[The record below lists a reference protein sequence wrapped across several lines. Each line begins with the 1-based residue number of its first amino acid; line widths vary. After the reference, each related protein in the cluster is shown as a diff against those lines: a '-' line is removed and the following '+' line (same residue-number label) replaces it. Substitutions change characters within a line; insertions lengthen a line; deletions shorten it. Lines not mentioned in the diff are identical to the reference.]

1 MKAKRSLVIILMTI
15 FLLSLI
21 SLVTFAKQ
29 QTFKPYKVTVT
40 AKKLNI
46 RQKASSTAK
55 IIGYYNKGNIVDII
69 GKSGSYLKTSKGYIL
84 SQYTKTLTVTNSKT
98 QNTTSSKVVQTT
110 GNSKNTA
117 SSTKQENTGNDIK
130 STDSPEIPKN
140 DETQIEQSE
149 EVKDAVEN
157 SDLKEKYIEVNED
170 TPLLLDISGK
180 EDERYAV
187 KGKKYK
193 VLEEID
199 GFYKIKI
206 GRITGFLPK
215 SKATALNTIPK
226 NKVTIAW
233 DYTNTKNG
241 NKFNYDESTDY
252 VNRSSVDTGFDVLS
266 PTWFGVTGDYAA
278 PKFLDLA
285 DIEYTKIAHRNGYEV
300 WARFAEMT
308 KERASYMFKTPSIRA
323 RIIEETVQ
331 NALKYNVDGIN
342 IDFEGLGS
350 VNKEGFTAFVKD
362 LSERLKK
369 EGLSVSVDVMK
380 PYSWSLWFNAPVIQ
394 DYVDYV
400 IYMAYDEH
408 YSGSKTPGSVG
419 SYTWVKEGIDMFLK
433 QGVKKE
439 KLVLAV
445 PFYMRDFGVVE
456 VINPQFDTVVY
467 LKKSKIYYDE
477 KLSSNK
483 VFKDCLPDEQFKYLG
498 LSSDKKSYKVDCF
511 GITGYV
517 PVADS
522 ALVKANTS
530 KSFVINNKALS
541 SLDVSKR
548 IINNIGTLLY
558 DENARQSIGA
568 YVYPIDGLLHKVWI
582 ENEDSMAWRMD
593 LINEYDLA
601 GAAAW
606 SLYWKPT
613 EAILSVIKQK
623 MK

>member
-1 MKAKRSLVIILMTI
+1 MKAKRSLVVILMTMFI
-15 FLLSLI
+15 FSLI
-21 SLVTFAKQ
+21 SPMTLAKQ

-55 IIGYYNKGNIVDII
+55 IIGYYNKGNVVDII

-84 SQYTKTLTVTNSKT
+84 SQYTKTLIVSNSKS
-98 QNTTSSKVVQTT
+98 QNTSNSKGVQTNT
-110 GNSKNTA
+110 NTKNTA
-117 SSTKQENTGNDIK
+117 STVKQENTGDAVKN
-130 STDSPEIPKN
+130 TDSPKASQQE
-140 DETQIEQSE
+140 ETQPKTSE
-149 EVKDAVEN
+149 EGTEVVDTSN
-157 SDLKEKYIEVNED
+157 SKEKYIVINED
-170 TPLLLDISGK
+170 TPLLLDISGT

-187 KGKKYK
+187 KGKNFK
-193 VLEEID
+193 VLEETE

-206 GRITGFLPK
+206 GRMTGFIPK
-215 SKATALNTIPK
+215 SKATVLNIIPK

-233 DYTNTKNG
+233 DYTNTKKG
-241 NKFNYDESTDY
+241 NELNYNEPTDY

-266 PTWFGVTGDYAA
+266 PTWFGVTGDYTA
-278 PKFLDLA
+278 PNFLDLA
-285 DIEYTKIAHRNGYEV
+285 DIEYTKRAHRNGYEV

-308 KERASYMFKTPSIRA
+308 KERASYMFKTPSIRT

-342 IDFEGLGS
+342 IDFEALGS
-350 VNKEGFTAFVKD
+350 ENKDGFTAFVKD

-369 EGLSVSVDVMK
+369 EGLNVSVDVMK

-419 SYTWVKEGIDMFLK
+419 SYNWVREGIDMFLK
-433 QGVKKE
+433 QGVRKE

-445 PFYMRDFGVVE
+445 PFYMRDFGIVE
-456 VINPQFDTVVY
+456 IINPQYDTVVY

-483 VFKDCLPDEQFKYLG
+483 VFKDCMIDEQFKYLG
-498 LSSDKKSYKVDCF
+498 LSTDKKSYKVDCF

-530 KSFVINNKALS
+530 KSFVINNKALN
-541 SLDVSKR
+541 SLDVSQR
-548 IINNIGTLLY
+548 IINNVGTLLY
-558 DENARQSIGA
+558 DEDARQSIGV
-568 YVYPIDGLLHKVWI
+568 YVYPVDGLLHKVWI

-623 MK
+623 IK